1 MWQPLFPGSRLT
13 TAESSMLR
21 RNPPCLTADATLYLP
36 TELPEISPDDVKQIL
51 DDPLSLSTANIHQMR
66 TQNGDAVGRF
76 PITETVQDTAG
87 TVLYPLPVTAACRH
101 PLQVTGQPAYFD
113 NLAARMPN
121 IYPDAVSAQMR
132 WTTLRNHV
140 QQWFSGTSIEVHV
153 DSPSPVSS
161 GQ

>member
-1 MWQPLFPGSRLT
+1 M

-87 TVLYPLPVTAACRH
+87 TVLYPLPVTAPCRH

-121 IYPDAVSAQMR
+121 IYSDAVSAQMR
-132 WTTLRNHV
+132 STTLRNHV
-140 QQWFSGTSIEVHV
+140 QQWFSSTSIEVHV